1 MKKGDLIRFADD
13 GTWPDTAAGRIG
25 LVTAVR
31 QATEGMWQWH
41 KFYFDAI
48 VDGQLRVGYGYS
60 QDWEGEDSPVVVINE
75 AG

>member
-1 MKKGDLIRFADD
+1 MKKGDLIRFADN
-13 GTWPDTAAGRIG
+13 GTWAETTAGRIG

-31 QATEGMWQWH
+31 QATEGLCH

-48 VDGQLRVGYGYS
+48 VDGQLKVGYGYPPKW
-60 QDWEGEDSPVVVINE
+60 QGEGSPVEVINE

>member
-1 MKKGDLIRFADD
+1 MKPGDLIRFADD
-13 GTWPDTAAGRIG
+13 GTWADSTAGRIG

-31 QATEGMWQWH
+31 QVQH

-48 VDGQLRVGYGYS
+48 VDGQLKVGYGYPPAW
-60 QDWEGEDSPVVVINE
+60 QGAESPVVVINE